1 MEFDLALLVAGIL
14 IALVLFLLLK
24 NVVKLI
30 INSILGLLLIF
41 FINYFH
47 VMAHLGR
54 PDIQMD
60 LVTVLFCA
68 LGGIP
73 GALTYHCQ
81 RANDGNK
88 KAHET
93 PQPELMGLFS
103 QPLGESN
110 PSLQNENLSS

>member
-1 MEFDLALLVAGIL
+1 MELDLALLVAGIL

-24 NVVKLI
+24 NIVKLI

-47 VMAHLGR
+47 LMAYLGQ

-73 GALTYHCQ
+73 GALLIVIMH
-81 RANDGNK
+81 
-88 KAHET
+88 
-93 PQPELMGLFS
+93 L
-103 QPLGESN
+103 LGIGGI
-110 PSLQNENLSS
+110 